1 VLSFTD
7 LYQLGTEHTQAGL
20 LVLELASLCLAGN
33 DDTGFMDQSN
43 CRGCFVDVLTTGTG
57 GTEDLHL
64 IVFRLDLKIF
74 TVVLD
79 LGNHFNGS
87 KGGLAAGIGIKGRYT
102 DQAVNTVLSLQ
113 EAIGI
118 LTFDDDIGRF
128 QSCLIAS

>member
-1 VLSFTD
+1 
-7 LYQLGTEHTQAGL
+7 
-20 LVLELASLCLAGN
+20 
-33 DDTGFMDQSN
+33 
-43 CRGCFVDVLTTGTG
+43 VLTTGTG